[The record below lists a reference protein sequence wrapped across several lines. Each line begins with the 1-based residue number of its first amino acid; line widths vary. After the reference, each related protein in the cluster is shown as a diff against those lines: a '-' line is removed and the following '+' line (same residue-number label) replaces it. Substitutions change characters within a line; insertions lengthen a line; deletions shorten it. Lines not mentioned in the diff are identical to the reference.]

1 MLYLG
6 WNTINLMEIWMQAST
21 KSELTSTE
29 IHEEI
34 HKRYT
39 QHLAEAMGQT
49 KLSILRQ
56 LVDDALILP
65 VHSHEIKVDFYE

>member
-1 MLYLG
+1 
-6 WNTINLMEIWMQAST
+6 MEIWMQAST

-39 QHLAEAMGQT
+39 QHLAEAMGNT
-49 KLSILRQ
+49 KEFITSQILLCGFRD
-56 LVDDALILP
+56 VDK
-65 VHSHEIKVDFYE
+65 SYEIKVDFDESS